1 MKRTAPYNSA
11 LTANVA
17 TNGVMRKYVFATPQ
31 TKPDSAPETMAS
43 ANHCRRSPFSP
54 PGYFETITAASD
66 ITPGTVRSR
75 PPCWMT
81 NVWPTAAMA
90 KMEANE
96 KTIKIE
102 LSETLPRASVGL
114 RMNNTI
120 VAGQMARN

>member
-1 MKRTAPYNSA
+1 
-11 LTANVA
+11 
-17 TNGVMRKYVFATPQ
+17 
-31 TKPDSAPETMAS
+31 
-43 ANHCRRSPFSP
+43 
-54 PGYFETITAASD
+54 
-66 ITPGTVRSR
+66 
-75 PPCWMT
+75 MT

-114 RMNNTI
+114 RMNNTN